1 MLFRNLLD
9 RCNPIYLYL
18 LYCLS
23 PRSSA
28 FAVCVCFTKKFSAFY
43 NCKIQNAVS
52 TVFAFVVFSNIDIL
66 TVIIITTY
74 KNGTFHDAECVYMSM
89 GIFLC
94 VCVLG
99 RNAYMVKSEFDVGQ
113 SLVTLHLLRQGLF
126 LDLDEAC

>member
-1 MLFRNLLD
+1 M
-9 RCNPIYLYL
+9 
-18 LYCLS
+18 
-23 PRSSA
+23 
-28 FAVCVCFTKKFSAFY
+28 CFTKKFSAFY

-52 TVFAFVVFSNIDIL
+52 TVFAFVVLGNIDIL

-74 KNGTFHDAECVYMSM
+74 KNVTFHDAECVYMSM

-113 SLVTLHLLRQGLF
+113 SLVTLRLLRQGLF